1 MAKSTTSVPKKEQAQ
16 IRGTLKVSRE
26 VVAKLAEL
34 EIARDEMNKQKRIA
48 DALRK
53 QILAEVGDDVSATL
67 IHNNKVVGSV
77 DVEVS
82 LSVKK
87 ETLLLQHPDIFEAL
101 AEETK
106 RVTLEVK

>member
-1 MAKSTTSVPKKEQAQ
+1 MGKTTTSVPKKGQAQ
-16 IRGTLKVSRE
+16 IKGTIKVSRE

-34 EIARDEMNKQKRIA
+34 EVVRDEMNKQKRIA

-53 QILAEVGDDVSATL
+53 QILAEVGEDSSVTL

-77 DVEVS
+77 SVETT

-87 ETLLLQHPDIFEAL
+87 ETLLLHHPDIFEAL
-101 AEETK
+101 AEESK
-106 RVTLEVK
+106 RVTLDTK